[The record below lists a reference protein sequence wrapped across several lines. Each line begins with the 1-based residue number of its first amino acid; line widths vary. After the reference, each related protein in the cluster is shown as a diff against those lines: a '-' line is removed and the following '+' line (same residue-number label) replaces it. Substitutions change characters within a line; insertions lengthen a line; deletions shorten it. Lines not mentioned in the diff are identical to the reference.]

1 LPNLKFILLQAI
13 FSRYGFITT
22 LLIVIQQL
30 LSASSVIFLTRAI
43 NSTSNSSEI
52 FINIIIFFILI
63 ISPYVPVCIAQFTM
77 YQVVNTTHKKIVY
90 DNINTLRYKTY
101 LLKCNKK
108 DIFISNLSRNSFMII
123 NDYFTYI
130 YRVISLILNVFF
142 TIVII
147 STLISLEYLYSF
159 IFSLVVSLIFINYI
173 KNKVEKS
180 SIIVENNLSIYAS
193 SIERSWSN
201 FIFGS
206 NKNLINY
213 MKSLDSSSEK
223 YYSSK
228 LNNAYLQQLSNFCSA
243 IIALLPLAIISIYL
257 IHKNLDTTSLLSAIL
272 VNLTRMVGLFSFL
285 GTLVYDITNFVQI
298 KSRIKNMVDSLDI
311 VDFTFIEKKD
321 ILKPIFI
328 NGQAFE
334 KYSVFSDFL
343 KNFLYGRFTITGDN
357 GSGKTTM
364 LYKLLEEYKDKAIF
378 IPTSPKYLEWET
390 KINNLSTGEQLYNIM
405 INEVKNCNEDIILL
419 DEWDANLDKNKMI
432 LIDQLIDDISSRKVV
447 IEVRHR
453 FN

>member
-1 LPNLKFILLQAI
+1 
-13 FSRYGFITT
+13 
-22 LLIVIQQL
+22 
-30 LSASSVIFLTRAI
+30 
-43 NSTSNSSEI
+43 
-52 FINIIIFFILI
+52 
-63 ISPYVPVCIAQFTM
+63 
-77 YQVVNTTHKKIVY
+77 
-90 DNINTLRYKTY
+90 
-101 LLKCNKK
+101 
-108 DIFISNLSRNSFMII
+108 
-123 NDYFTYI
+123 
-130 YRVISLILNVFF
+130 
-142 TIVII
+142 
-147 STLISLEYLYSF
+147 
-159 IFSLVVSLIFINYI
+159 
-173 KNKVEKS
+173 
-180 SIIVENNLSIYAS
+180 
-193 SIERSWSN
+193 
-201 FIFGS
+201 
-206 NKNLINY
+206 